1 MSTRWLPRSLVGR
14 VFALYVVTLLAFVG
28 GGLGL
33 FYRFQFGVELEA
45 AQTRAE
51 ALAMVLLPTVS
62 DSAVIGDDD
71 TIARTLERA
80 IFHSRFES
88 AAFIDLKGRQV
99 RALRADPVE
108 LDPPAWLTQLVED
121 RLYDTN
127 LPINVG
133 GRDYGVLRLKFAPQL
148 IASDLWRPLRGALW
162 LGLGSLVGGLLLI
175 RLPLVHWLGHLGR
188 LRSLEE
194 GLRSGE
200 AGRHDARDD
209 DAPIEFRQ
217 TFAVLNQAAE
227 SLQAQREQAAVTLSA
242 IGDAVLTLDA
252 AGAVVLANPAA
263 GALFGHRVGALLGQ
277 PVQALLPAA
286 FGVEGAGGAHPA
298 AANPDAL
305 APWRDRRVAL
315 QAGDDPPLVLETTLS
330 AILGPGGEPVGH
342 VLACRD
348 ITAQHRLDQRLR
360 SEMSTR
366 EAALRTLRGVL
377 EDLSTGPPGARG
389 HQADNGQAGAEGH
402 LGASSGPDRGPDSG
416 PDSRPD
422 RPDSPD
428 SPDSRAGSTGTNDI
442 EAISLLISGLVTR
455 LQERGEQLN
464 AIFAL
469 SPDGFVSFDAQRCVN
484 FVNPAFERLTGL
496 DDAAVLGMAEAAF
509 TDRLAALCGDAARAW
524 WSALGRPPAGPVA
537 APASDAGARRAL
549 IEIERPARRMLQVG
563 LRQSPSAAISQVL
576 HLRDV
581 THETEIDQMKSEF
594 LSTAAHE
601 LRTPMASIFGFC
613 ELLLHRK
620 QSPERQ
626 REMLLVVHRQTQRMI
641 AILNELLDLARIE
654 ARRGSDFRLET
665 LDLAQLVHD
674 VVAEFQPPDGRDR
687 PALAELPAGQWVRLD
702 RNKMHQALGNVLSNA
717 YKYSPGGG
725 AVTVDLVPATPTR
738 DDEGGAGGEPGSG
751 NGAGQGTAAAVA
763 GWGIRVTDRGIGMT
777 PEQLARVSERF
788 YRADASGNIPGT
800 GLGMSIVKE
809 IVELLGGRLALA
821 SQPGQ
826 GSRVTLWLPPAPARA
841 AGAR

>member
-1 MSTRWLPRSLVGR
+1 LQLQSRLSARWLPRSLVGR
-14 VFALYVVTLLAFVG
+14 VFALYVVTLLVFVG

-51 ALAMVLLPTVS
+51 ALAMVIQPTLS

-80 IFHSRFES
+80 IYHSRFES

-99 RALRADPVE
+99 RAVRQESAD
-108 LDPPAWLTQLVED
+108 LAPPAWLTRLVAD

-133 GRDYGVLRLKFAPQL
+133 GRDYGVLRLSFAAEL

-162 LGLGSLVGGLLLI
+162 LALGSLAGGLLLI

-227 SLQAQREQAAVTLSA
+227 SLQAQREQAAVTLAA

-252 AGAVVLANPAA
+252 GGVVVLANPAA
-263 GALFGHRVGALLGQ
+263 GALFGRPVEALMRQ
-277 PVQALLPAA
+277 PVMALLPGA
-286 FGVEGAGGAHPA
+286 FDAGAPA
-298 AANPDAL
+298 AAGPTAARGQAL
-305 APWRDRRVAL
+305 APWRDRRVEL
-315 QAGDDPPLVLETTLS
+315 QVASGQPLVLETTLS
-330 AILGPGGEPVGH
+330 AILGPDGEPVGH
-342 VLACRD
+342 VLACSD
-348 ITAQHRLDQRLR
+348 ITAQHLLDQRLR
-360 SEMSTR
+360 NEMSTR
-366 EAALRTLRGVL
+366 EAALRTLRSVL
-377 EDLSTGPPGARG
+377 EDLSTRR
-389 HQADNGQAGAEGH
+389 Q
-402 LGASSGPDRGPDSG
+402 GASG
-416 PDSRPD
+416 
-422 RPDSPD
+422 
-428 SPDSRAGSTGTNDI
+428 ANDI

-484 FVNPAFERLTGL
+484 FVNPAFEHLTGIA
-496 DDAAVLGMAEAAF
+496 DADVLGLAEAAF
-509 TDRLAALCGDAARAW
+509 NDRLAALCSEAAAAQL
-524 WSALGRPPAGPVA
+524 ALLGATPGGPATPQAG
-537 APASDAGARRAL
+537 DAGAHRAL
-549 IEIERPARRMLQVG
+549 IEIERPARRMLQLS

-613 ELLLHRK
+613 ELLLHR
-620 QSPERQ
+620 QLTPERQ
-626 REMLLVVHRQTQRMI
+626 REMLQVVYRQTQRMI

-665 LDLAQLVHD
+665 LDLAQLVRD

-687 PALAELPAGQWVRLD
+687 PAIADLPAGLWVRLD

-725 AVTVDLVPATPTR
+725 VVTVDLLPATPAADGKR
-738 DDEGGAGGEPGSG
+738 EGEGEGATS
-751 NGAGQGTAAAVA
+751 ATATA
-763 GWGIRVTDRGIGMT
+763 WGVRVGDHGIGMT

-788 YRADASGNIPGT
+788 YRADTSGSIPGT

-826 GSRVTLWLPPAPARA
+826 GSAVTVWLPLAPQR
-841 AGAR
+841 GPVSHSQWSPLN